1 MKPARTPRKFVAPV
15 NWGALPKG
23 VYYRRMGQ
31 QAGIDGLFCKRQIE
45 RIRAHLRRFACQ
57 RDIDLVGDRAAFK
70 VDFRAE
76 VANLKQV
83 KTIHFRQPRLELLLQ
98 RLTVINTFW
107 ERAPVSHQ
115 VNVSLAGEPAQV
127 RADPLSLPFAEKS
140 VDACLLAHTLP
151 WCPDPHRLLQE
162 VDRVL
167 IDDGWLV
174 MSGFNPISLLGACKA
189 LCRRLIS

>member
-1 MKPARTPRKFVAPV
+1 
-15 NWGALPKG
+15 
-23 VYYRRMGQ
+23 MGQ

-107 ERAPVSHQ
+107 ERAPVYGRDEFSGSPCRLHY
-115 VNVSLAGEPAQV
+115 NL
-127 RADPLSLPFAEKS
+127 PLRFE
-140 VDACLLAHTLP
+140 
-151 WCPDPHRLLQE
+151 R
-162 VDRVL
+162 
-167 IDDGWLV
+167 
-174 MSGFNPISLLGACKA
+174 
-189 LCRRLIS
+189 